1 MALSMG
7 PLPALHSHPPI
18 PPPPTPS
25 TLGVLE
31 TPGGGPFLPWLHPS
45 GKGNRWQFLRALS
58 SLIYARPCRSP
69 WSCTFC
75 RMKESSGNQQ
85 GLQESEVWA
94 RSMQPEEQLVSGM
107 GTQAFPLKQAEGP
120 GKGTQRKPSV
130 SHFRGWSF
138 SAQTWR
144 TDRIQH
150 SPPHHGTLA
159 DAVRR
164 LVVSGCSYV
173 WFLGKGLASLS
184 PNCICL

>member
-1 MALSMG
+1 MG

-25 TLGVLE
+25 ALGVLE
-31 TPGGGPFLPWLHPS
+31 TPGGGPFLPWLHLS
-45 GKGNRWQFLRALS
+45 GKGNQWLFLRTLS
-58 SLIYARPCRSP
+58 SLIYARPHRSP

-107 GTQAFPLKQAEGP
+107 GTQAFPSNR
-120 GKGTQRKPSV
+120 QRVQGRAPKESLQCLTSEDGASV
-130 SHFRGWSF
+130 
-138 SAQTWR
+138 QTWS

-150 SPPHHGTLA
+150 SPPDHGTLA

>member
-1 MALSMG
+1 MTQTPYGSLGDSG
-7 PLPALHSHPPI
+7 GLPS
-18 PPPPTPS
+18 S
-25 TLGVLE
+25 
-31 TPGGGPFLPWLHPS
+31 PFLPELCPPMFL
-45 GKGNRWQFLRALS
+45 KGERWQTWEWQVFLGTLS
-58 SLIYARPCRSP
+58 SITYSRPCRDP

-107 GTQAFPLKQAEGP
+107 GTQAFPSNR
-120 GKGTQRKPSV
+120 QRVQGRAPKESLQCLTSEDGASV
-130 SHFRGWSF
+130 
-138 SAQTWR
+138 QTWS

-150 SPPHHGTLA
+150 SPPHHSTLA

-164 LVVSGCSYV
+164 LVVSGCFYV